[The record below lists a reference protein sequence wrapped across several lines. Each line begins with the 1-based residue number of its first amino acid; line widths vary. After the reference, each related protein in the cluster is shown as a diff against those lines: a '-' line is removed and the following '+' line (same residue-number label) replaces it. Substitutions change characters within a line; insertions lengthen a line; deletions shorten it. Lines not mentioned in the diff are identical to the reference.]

1 MSSIAEVAKSMRYRI
16 LGKTALK
23 VSEVGF
29 GGWQIGGNA
38 YGNSYGPTDD
48 KQSLAA
54 IGRALE
60 LGCNF
65 FDTADV
71 YGHGHSEE
79 LLGQA
84 LSGRRSEAIIA
95 TKVGGD
101 FYHGTPRMNF
111 NPDYLE
117 FALGK
122 SCERLGSD
130 YIDLYQLHN
139 PPIQLVKDGR
149 VFKTLGKF
157 KASGKIR
164 HYGISIHDPQEGI
177 LAMKD
182 EELGT
187 IQVAFNIMRQEAKNQ
202 LFREAT
208 KNNVGIIAREPL
220 ANGFLA
226 GKLKPESSF
235 LEGDIRDNFP
245 LDYISQLTLA
255 ANKLKF
261 LESNNRTLAQ
271 AALRFVLDHRDVS
284 TVIPGTKTRDQ
295 VDEDFASS
303 ESPSLT
309 GEELLRIKFLRDLG
323 FS

>member
-1 MSSIAEVAKSMRYRI
+1 MKYRV
-16 LGKTALK
+16 LGKTGLK

-29 GGWQIGGNA
+29 GAWAIGGNA
-38 YGNSYGPTDD
+38 HGNSYGPTDD

-54 IGRALE
+54 IERALE
-60 LGCNF
+60 FGCNF

-84 LSGRRSEAIIA
+84 LRGRRSEVIIA

-111 NPDYLE
+111 NSDYLE
-117 FALGK
+117 VALGK

-139 PPIQLVKDGR
+139 PPVQLVKDGR
-149 VFKTLGKF
+149 VFKTLEKLQ
-157 KASGKIR
+157 ASGKVR
-164 HYGISIHDPQEGI
+164 HYGISIHDPQEGL
-177 LAMKD
+177 LAMRD
-182 EELGT
+182 HELGA
-187 IQVAFNIMRQEAKNQ
+187 IQVAFNILRQEAKNQ

-226 GKLKPESSF
+226 GKLGTESSF
-235 LEGDIRDNFP
+235 LQGDIRHNFP
-245 LDYISQLTLA
+245 HDYISQLTLA
-255 ANKLKF
+255 ANKLRF
-261 LESNNRTLAQ
+261 LESNSRTLAQ
-271 AALRFVLDHRDVS
+271 AVIRFVLDHKDVS
-284 TVIPGTKTRDQ
+284 TVIPGAKTPEQ
-295 VDEDFASS
+295 VDEDFTSS
-303 ESPSLT
+303 DSPSLT
-309 GEELLRIKFLRDLG
+309 GEELLRIKFLRDQG

>member
-1 MSSIAEVAKSMRYRI
+1 MKYRV
-16 LGKTALK
+16 LGKTGLK

-29 GGWQIGGNA
+29 GAWAIGGNA
-38 YGNSYGPTDD
+38 HGNSYGPTDD

-54 IGRALE
+54 IERAIE

-84 LSGRRSEAIIA
+84 LRERRSEVIIA

-101 FYHGTPRMNF
+101 FYHGAPRMNF

-139 PPIQLVKDGR
+139 PPIQLVKEGR
-149 VFKTLGKF
+149 VFKTLEKL
-157 KASGKIR
+157 KATGKIR
-164 HYGISIHDPQEGI
+164 HYGISIHDPQEGL
-177 LAMKD
+177 LAMRD
-182 EELGT
+182 RELGAV
-187 IQVAFNIMRQEAKNQ
+187 QVAFNFLRQEAKNQ

-226 GKLKPESSF
+226 GKLKAESSF
-235 LEGDIRDNFP
+235 LQGDIRHNFP
-245 LDYISQLTLA
+245 PVYISQLTLA
-255 ANKLKF
+255 ADKLRF
-261 LESNNRTLAQ
+261 LESNTRTLAQ
-271 AALRFVLDHRDVS
+271 ATIRFVLDHKEVS
-284 TVIPGTKTRDQ
+284 TVIPGVKTREQ
-295 VDEDFASS
+295 VEEDLVSS
-303 ESPSLT
+303 ESPPLT
-309 GEELLRIKFLRDLG
+309 GEELLRIKFLRDQE
-323 FS
+323 FT

>member
-1 MSSIAEVAKSMRYRI
+1 MRYRI
-16 LGKTALK
+16 LGKTSLK

-29 GGWQIGGNA
+29 GGWEIGGND

-84 LSGRRSEAIIA
+84 LAERRSEVIIA

-111 NPDYLE
+111 TSDYLQ

-122 SCERLGSD
+122 SCERLGSS

-149 VFKTLGKF
+149 VFKTLEKL
-157 KASGKIR
+157 KAAGKIR
-164 HYGISIHDPQEGI
+164 HYGISIHDPQEGL
-177 LAMKD
+177 LAMRD
-182 EELGT
+182 RELGA
-187 IQVAFNIMRQEAKNQ
+187 IQVAFNLVRQEAKNQ
-202 LFREAT
+202 HVRETTSDNDA
-208 KNNVGIIAREPL
+208 IIAREP
-220 ANGFLA
+220 
-226 GKLKPESSF
+226 
-235 LEGDIRDNFP
+235 
-245 LDYISQLTLA
+245 
-255 ANKLKF
+255 
-261 LESNNRTLAQ
+261 
-271 AALRFVLDHRDVS
+271 
-284 TVIPGTKTRDQ
+284 
-295 VDEDFASS
+295 
-303 ESPSLT
+303 
-309 GEELLRIKFLRDLG
+309 
-323 FS
+323 